1 MLTPKLARSLFPGL
15 GLRPIPSNFELHLPP
30 QPLPYPQLA
39 FLPSFSLPCPLL
51 YTPFHLRP
59 RPRPRRCPRLRPS
72 PFFLSSPVS
81 SPLSFLF
88 SIPLALFPVVS
99 LRALYRYGG
108 LWRCLWLGVWVAV
121 LRWDG
126 DGEKEGSAGA
136 ARRSSMKTDETPLNH
151 YTIELL
157 KPLADVDPIL
167 LSDYAAT
174 LLKIDKPKKES
185 QTFCVD
191 QLCGFLGG
199 GQLMACS

>member
-1 MLTPKLARSLFPGL
+1 
-15 GLRPIPSNFELHLPP
+15 
-30 QPLPYPQLA
+30 
-39 FLPSFSLPCPLL
+39 
-51 YTPFHLRP
+51 
-59 RPRPRRCPRLRPS
+59 
-72 PFFLSSPVS
+72 
-81 SPLSFLF
+81 
-88 SIPLALFPVVS
+88 
-99 LRALYRYGG
+99 
-108 LWRCLWLGVWVAV
+108 
-121 LRWDG
+121 
-126 DGEKEGSAGA
+126 
-136 ARRSSMKTDETPLNH
+136 MKTDETPLNH